1 MIYFERCKDGSIN
14 KWDITYDE
22 EDLRSIREEVIK
34 NFSSISSSKKTSI
47 KRSLNDGNDVT
58 MLYYEFSHPKL
69 IGLIDKLLLN
79 DFSVL
84 QEIEAPKETGQNY
97 YEDLI
102 ISLDDEIDTIDN
114 FDVDRKIKK
123 LQELKEVLNK
133 RNLNKNNNG
142 LSRYYEM
149 VQSII
154 NMMLLDH
161 MDEEEVEKLE
171 DFFEMSVD
179 KVIKDKQK
187 RLGSR

>member
-34 NFSSISSSKKTSI
+34 NFSSIYSSKKTSI

>member
-1 MIYFERCKDGSIN
+1 MIYFERCKDGSICSLDKFIEKVIN
-14 KWDITYDE
+14 GLDTDE
-22 EDLRSIREEVIK
+22 KILDLEK
-34 NFSSISSSKKTSI
+34 NSNEG
-47 KRSLNDGNDVT
+47 NDGT
-58 MLYYEFSHPKL
+58 MLYYEFSHPIL
-69 IGLIDKLLLN
+69 IELIDKLLLN

-97 YEDLI
+97 YENLI